1 MSKKSGVGINLIF
14 LVLVLLLIGTLV
26 CIGGYAYFHEAE
38 HEAKPA
44 SAPKALTTT
53 ETSSAVTSVT
63 TTVSSMTTT
72 TATAATTT
80 TASTVKISRLE
91 YHGFNETITENNS
104 DINYILSSEDSGD
117 ILHIYNGDRWTV
129 SDFRDSSV
137 ASVSKDKEASSFNKY
152 INSEYVTESK
162 SDIGISAEI
171 KDGKTLAV
179 KSFGGECTELKIVS
193 NNDKYAEISYKAD
206 TKKGT
211 LEADLT
217 DGSFLNGLYFIHGE
231 YTEGGKT
238 YPLNTY
244 LFVNCKSDDE
254 KDSHYYLC
262 SLKQEREA
270 DVTSTS
276 DTETTSETTT
286 VSAETT
292 TTAA

>member
-80 TASTVKISRLE
+80 ASTVKISRLE

-104 DINYILSSEDSGD
+104 DINYILYSEDSGD

-254 KDSHYYLC
+254 KDFHYYLC